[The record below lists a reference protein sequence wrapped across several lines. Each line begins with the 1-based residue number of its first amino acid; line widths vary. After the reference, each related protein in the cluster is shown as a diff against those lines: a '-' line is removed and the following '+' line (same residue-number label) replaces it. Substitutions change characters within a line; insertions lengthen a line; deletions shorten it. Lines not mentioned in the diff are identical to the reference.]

1 MLAKYAS
8 EFRSF
13 ISRGNVIDL
22 AVGIIMGAA
31 FTAIVNSLVQDVIM
45 PPIGWLM
52 GNLDFSSFF
61 LALNGEH
68 YANIKA
74 AQDAGAPT
82 VNYGL
87 FINAV
92 IKFVIVSFAVFWL
105 VKLVNRIKKADAA
118 VPAAP
123 TKTEELLSEIRD
135 VLKSRS

>member
-1 MLAKYAS
+1 MFTKYAS
-8 EFRSF
+8 EFRAF

-31 FTAIVNSLVQDVIM
+31 FTAIVNSLVQDVIL

-61 LALNGEH
+61 LALNGEQ
-68 YANIKA
+68 YPTIKA
-74 AQDAGAPT
+74 AQEAGAPT
-82 VNYGL
+82 INYGM

-92 IKFVIVSFAVFWL
+92 IKFIIVSFAVFWL

-118 VPAAP
+118 VPVAP
-123 TKTEELLSEIRD
+123 TKTEELLTEIRD
-135 VLKSRS
+135 ALKSR

>member
-1 MLAKYAS
+1 MFARYAS
-8 EFRSF
+8 EFRVF

-31 FTAIVNSLVQDVIM
+31 FTAIVNSLVQDVIL

-68 YANIKA
+68 YPTLKA

-82 VNYGL
+82 LNYGM
-87 FINAV
+87 FVNAV
-92 IKFVIVSFAVFWL
+92 IKFIIVSFAVFWL

-118 VPAAP
+118 TPVPP
-123 TKTEELLSEIRD
+123 TKTEELLIEIRD
-135 VLKSRS
+135 VLKAR

>member
-1 MLAKYAS
+1 MFAKYAS

-31 FTAIVNSLVQDVIM
+31 FTAIVNSLVQDVIL

-68 YANIKA
+68 YASIKA

-82 VNYGL
+82 INYGV
-87 FINAV
+87 FINAI

>member
-1 MLAKYAS
+1 MFTKYAS

-31 FTAIVNSLVQDVIM
+31 FTAIVNSLVQDVIL

-61 LALNGEH
+61 LALNGAQ
-68 YANIKA
+68 YPTIKA
-74 AQDAGAPT
+74 AQEAGAPT
-82 VNYGL
+82 INYGM

-118 VPAAP
+118 VPVAP
-123 TKTEELLSEIRD
+123 TKTEDLLTEIRD
-135 VLKSRS
+135 ALKNR